1 MYVEKK
7 DFICQQIDVKRQC
20 QWLENGNS
28 EFLEL

>member
-7 DFICQQIDVKRQC
+7 DFICQQIDVKRQ
-20 QWLENGNS
+20 WLENGNS